1 MEAFPLLLNQSD
13 NLHNDENDYGEV
25 EVDGHHHDEGDEDGD
40 GGFLAPPQPV

>member
-25 EVDGHHHDEGDEDGD
+25 EVDGHHHDEDGD